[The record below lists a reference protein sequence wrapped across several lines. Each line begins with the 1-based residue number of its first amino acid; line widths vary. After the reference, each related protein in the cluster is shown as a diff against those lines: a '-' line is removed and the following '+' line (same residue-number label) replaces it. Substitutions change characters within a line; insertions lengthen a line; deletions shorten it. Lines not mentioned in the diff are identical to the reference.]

1 MSSIDVTVP
10 HHLSQP
16 EAMSRIQGLIA
27 NVKAEHGDR
36 ISDLHEEWVENVG
49 SYRFTAMGFSVSGTI
64 TVMPDSVRLTGT
76 LPFAASFFK
85 NTIESTIRDRA
96 SDLLA

>member
-1 MSSIDVTVP
+1 MPTIDVTIP
-10 HHLSQP
+10 HRLSQAQ
-16 EAMSRIQGLIA
+16 AMNRIQGLIA

-36 ISDLHEEWVENVG
+36 ITDLHEEWVDNMG
-49 SYRFTAMGFSVSGTI
+49 AYRFSVMGFAVSGTI
-64 TVMPDSVRLTGT
+64 EVMPTSVRLMGN

-96 SDLLA
+96 TDLLA